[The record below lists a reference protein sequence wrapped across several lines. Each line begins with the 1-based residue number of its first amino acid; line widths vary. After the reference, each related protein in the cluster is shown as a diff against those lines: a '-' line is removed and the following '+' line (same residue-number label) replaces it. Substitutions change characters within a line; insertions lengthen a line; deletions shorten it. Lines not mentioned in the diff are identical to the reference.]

1 MTQRN
6 TIARSLSEV
15 GLAAWFG
22 GSLMGAI
29 GVNGAAAEVEGPRQ
43 RARVA
48 NAGWSRWTP
57 VNLAAIGAHV
67 VGSSILTSANKGRLV
82 GQRNVATTG
91 IVKAGVTAAA
101 LAATA
106 YARALGQKMMD
117 AGDVPVEGG
126 TDPSAATPPDVAGAQ
141 RKLSML
147 QWAIPALTGSMLVM
161 DALMG
166 EQQRPS
172 QVTSGL
178 VQRLLPDSLAA

>member
-1 MTQRN
+1 MAATN
-6 TIARSLSEV
+6 TVARSLHEL

-29 GVNGAAAEVEGPRQ
+29 GLNGAAAEVDRQEQ

-48 NAGWSRWTP
+48 NAGWNRWTP
-57 VNLAAIGAHV
+57 VNLGAIAAHLAGSALLTLGNKSRV
-67 VGSSILTSANKGRLV
+67 VGQKGVGATS
-82 GQRNVATTG
+82 VAKTG
-91 IVKAGVTAAA
+91 ITAAA

-106 YARALGQKMMD
+106 YSRALGQKVIS

-126 TDPSAATPPDVAGAQ
+126 TTPAPETPPEVADAQ
-141 RKLSML
+141 RKLEKL
-147 QWAIPALTGSMLVM
+147 QWAIPALTGVLVVT

-172 QVTSGL
+172 EVASGV
-178 VQRLLPDSLAA
+178 VQRLRPAA

>member
-1 MTQRN
+1 MAQRN
-6 TIARSLSEV
+6 TLAHALHDI

-29 GVNGAAAEVEGPRQ
+29 GVNGAAADVDDPRQ

-48 NAGWSRWTP
+48 NAGWNRWTP
-57 VNLAAIGAHV
+57 VNLAFIGTHL
-67 VGSSILTSANKGRLV
+67 VGSVLLAAGLKGRLW
-82 GQRNVATTG
+82 GQKGVAATSACKT
-91 IVKAGVTAAA
+91 VVTAAA

-106 YARALGQKMMD
+106 YARSLGQKVIS

-126 TDPSAATPPDVAGAQ
+126 TTPAAETPPEVADAQ
-141 RKLSML
+141 RKLEKL
-147 QWAIPALTGSMLVM
+147 QWAIPALTGFLVVT

-172 QVTSGL
+172 QVASG
-178 VQRLLPDSLAA
+178 VVNRLRDAA

>member
-1 MTQRN
+1 MAATN
-6 TIARSLSEV
+6 TVARSLHEL

-29 GVNGAAAEVEGPRQ
+29 GLNGAAAEVDRKEQ

-48 NAGWSRWTP
+48 NAGWNRWTP
-57 VNLAAIGAHV
+57 VNLGAIGAHLAGSALLTLGNKSRLAGQKG
-67 VGSSILTSANKGRLV
+67 VGVTSIAKT
-82 GQRNVATTG
+82 
-91 IVKAGVTAAA
+91 GVTAAA

-106 YARALGQKMMD
+106 YSRALGQKVIA

-126 TDPSAATPPDVAGAQ
+126 TTPAAETPPEVASAQ
-141 RKLSML
+141 RKLDKL
-147 QWAIPALTGSMLVM
+147 QSVIPALTGLLVVG

-172 QVTSGL
+172 QV
-178 VQRLLPDSLAA
+178 AAGVAKRFAPAA